1 MTEREQE
8 MTTEMLTAVLL
19 GYPSSRANAETIAFY
34 VMALDDLSFV
44 EIRAALSKLT
54 KTAKFFPTVAEIYEA
69 AESVKQTAQGDGQK
83 DAGQAWEEVMRL
95 VKTCHMY
102 KAWTYSTPEVEQAV
116 KQFGKMELISL
127 EESAMN
133 TARAQFRNIYN
144 GILAR
149 KKEKDQNKAVLSKL
163 GIQLEEQLAG
173 GSRLKLVGGGKA

>member
-1 MTEREQE
+1 

-69 AESVKQTAQGDGQK
+69 AESVKNTAQGTAEL

-102 KAWTYSTPEVEQAV
+102 KPWTYSTPEVEQAV

-149 KKEKDQNKAVLSKL
+149 KKERDQNKAVLSKL
-163 GIQLEEQLAG
+163 GIQLEEQLAR

>member
-1 MTEREQE
+1 MKTTQMLAACLRGFPNSKADTE
-8 MTTEMLTAVLL
+8 TLLFYITAV
-19 GYPSSRANAETIAFY
+19 
-34 VMALDDLSFV
+34 DDLTFV
-44 EIRAALSKLT
+44 EVKAALTTLCRN
-54 KTAKFFPTVAEIYEA
+54 AKFFPTVAEIYEA
-69 AESVKQTAQGDGQK
+69 AESVKNTAQGTAEL

-102 KAWTYSTPEVEQAV
+102 KPWTYSTPEVEQAV

-149 KKEKDQNKAVLSKL
+149 KKEKEQNKAVLSKL
-163 GIQLEEQLAG
+163 GIQLKEQIAG

>member
-1 MTEREQE
+1 

-69 AESVKQTAQGDGQK
+69 AESVKNTAQGTTEL

-102 KAWTYSTPEVEQAV
+102 KPWTYSTPEVEQAV

-149 KKEKDQNKAVLSKL
+149 KKERDQNKAVLSKL
-163 GIQLEEQLAG
+163 GIQLEEQIAE

>member
-1 MTEREQE
+1 
-8 MTTEMLTAVLL
+8 MTTEMLTAALL
-19 GYPSSRANAETIAFY
+19 GFPAGKANAETIAFY

-44 EIRAALSKLT
+44 EVRAALSKLC

-69 AESVKQTAQGDGQK
+69 AESVKNTAQGSAEL
-83 DAGQAWEEVMRL
+83 DAGQAWEEAMRL

-102 KAWTYSTPEVEQAV
+102 KPWTFSCPEVEQAV

-144 GILAR
+144 GIISR
-149 KKEKDQNKAVLSKL
+149 KKEQQQNKDVLAKL
-163 GIQLEEQLAG
+163 GVEAGKQLAG
-173 GSRLKLVGGGKA
+173 MSRLKLVGGGKD

>member
-1 MTEREQE
+1 

-69 AESVKQTAQGDGQK
+69 AESVKNTAQGTAEL

-102 KAWTYSTPEVEQAV
+102 KPWTYSTPEVEQAV

-149 KKEKDQNKAVLSKL
+149 KKEKEQNKAVLSKL
-163 GIQLEEQLAG
+163 GSQLKEQIAG

>member
-1 MTEREQE
+1 M
-8 MTTEMLTAVLL
+8 
-19 GYPSSRANAETIAFY
+19 
-34 VMALDDLSFV
+34 
-44 EIRAALSKLT
+44 
-54 KTAKFFPTVAEIYEA
+54 
-69 AESVKQTAQGDGQK
+69 KQTAQGDGQK

-102 KAWTYSTPEVEQAV
+102 KPWTYSTPEVEQAV

-144 GILAR
+144 GVLAR
-149 KKEKDQNKAVLSKL
+149 KKEREQNKAVLTKM

-173 GSRLKLVGGGKA
+173 GSRLKLVGGGKV

>member
-1 MTEREQE
+1 M
-8 MTTEMLTAVLL
+8 
-19 GYPSSRANAETIAFY
+19 FY
-34 VMALDDLSFV
+34 VMALDELSFTEV
-44 EIRAALSKLT
+44 RAALSKLT

-69 AESVKQTAQGDGQK
+69 AESVKATAQGTAEL

-102 KAWTYSTPEVEQAV
+102 KPWTYSCPEVEQAV

-144 GILAR
+144 SILSR
-149 KKEKDQNKAVLSKL
+149 KKEQTQNKAVLARL
-163 GIQLEEQLAG
+163 GVEAGRELAG
-173 GSRLKLVGGGKA
+173 MSRLQARSRGNEHEHKWILGG

>member
-1 MTEREQE
+1 
-8 MTTEMLTAVLL
+8 MLTAVLL
-19 GYPSSRANAETIAFY
+19 GYPSSKANAETIAFY

-69 AESVKQTAQGDGQK
+69 AESVKATAQGTAEL

-102 KAWTYSTPEVEQAV
+102 KPWSYSTPEVEQAV

-144 GILAR
+144 GILSR
-149 KKEKDQNKAVLSKL
+149 KKEQTQNKAVLARL
-163 GIQLEEQLAG
+163 GVEAGRELAG
-173 GSRLKLVGGGKA
+173 MSRLKLVGGGKA

>member
-1 MTEREQE
+1 MK
-8 MTTEMLTAVLL
+8 TTQMLAACLR
-19 GYPSSRANAETIAFY
+19 GFPNSKADNETILFY
-34 VMALDDLSFV
+34 ITAMDDLTFV
-44 EIRAALSKLT
+44 EVKAALTKLCR
-54 KTAKFFPTVAEIYEA
+54 TAKCCPTGAERYEA
-69 AESVKQTAQGDGQK
+69 AESVKQTAQGHGKK

-102 KAWTYSTPEVEQAV
+102 KPWTYSTPEVEQAV

-149 KKEKDQNKAVLSKL
+149 KKERDQNKAVLAKM
-163 GIQLEEQLAG
+163 GIQLEKQLAG
-173 GSRLKLVGGGKA
+173 GSRLKLVGGGKV

>member
-1 MTEREQE
+1 MK
-8 MTTEMLTAVLL
+8 TTQMLAACLR
-19 GYPSSRANAETIAFY
+19 GFPNSKADNETILFY
-34 VMALDDLSFV
+34 ITAMDDLTFV
-44 EIRAALSKLT
+44 EVKAALTKLCR
-54 KTAKFFPTVAEIYEA
+54 TAKFFPTVAEIYEA

-102 KAWTYSTPEVEQAV
+102 KPWTYSTPEVEQAV

-149 KKEKDQNKAVLSKL
+149 KKERNQNKAVLEKM

-173 GSRLKLVGGGKA
+173 GSRLKLVGGGKV